1 MAETNPNGANQ
12 YKRDPRQRAFKRAYC
27 NPNSP
32 TFGNAYQSA
41 LGAGYKEEYAK
52 VITTQDYGWFS
63 EMLRDMDLLDK
74 AEEVLKETLEMSDE
88 EAVIFDGVPLEDV
101 TRRNP
106 ALTKIKQDSA
116 KFVAERLGKERYSL
130 RNEITGEDGE
140 PISWRVVR
148 GKSEEPDVKG
158 E

>member
-27 NPNSP
+27 NPKSP

-41 LGAGYKEEYAK
+41 LSVGYAEDYADS
-52 VITTQDYGWFS
+52 ITGQANAWFQ
-63 EMLRDMDLLDK
+63 EILRDLDMLED
-74 AEEVLKETLEMSDE
+74 AEEVLRETLKMSDE
-88 EAVIFDGVPLEDV
+88 EVVIFDGVPLKDV

-130 RNEITGEDGE
+130 RNEVTGEDGE
-140 PISWRVVR
+140 AITWRVVR
-148 GKSEEPDVKG
+148 GKADEPLSE
-158 E
+158 